1 MPPGANFAISTVR
14 GSFAVWKPK
23 SPTPEMYKTLDKSKL
38 NPVFISCKK
47 KVSHRENKNKAR
59 EEHGM

>member
-38 NPVFISCKK
+38 NPVSIAADKGVPLGK
-47 KVSHRENKNKAR
+47 
-59 EEHGM
+59 